1 MIHSRIW
8 FLLLIIG
15 FAGGLS
21 SCNSEASLID
31 ATTELLVDDDRSYTI
46 SNVKGGNFIK
56 STSEAPN
63 LGTQSNPVWVR
74 FTVEP
79 GAGERWLDIQS
90 ANIDTLNYY
99 YLEGNRVVSEY
110 QVGEAFPFDARPINA
125 ASFVFPIPESVT
137 GGEIYLRIVSG
148 KQVLLPMK
156 IGSRDEITTDLNNR
170 SVFFGVYAGI
180 VLVMLLYNLFI
191 WFSVRDRNYLYYVL
205 FIAFVGLTQLTLN
218 GYGNQY
224 FWPNNQWLS
233 LRSAHFTGVL
243 SGVTTVIFAQSYL
256 RIRQYSKYLNYVLM
270 FYLGVYVLAAV
281 LAVQGAYIASYNAI
295 NFCAAASL
303 LLVFAAWRSWRRG
316 YRQALFFLIAWS
328 IFLIGVT
335 IYVLRDVGVLPYNLM
350 TQYALPIGSALEIVL
365 LSFALAD
372 SINQLKR
379 EKEKEQEGK
388 LNALRENER
397 IITEQNTLLERKV
410 EERTH
415 ELAKSNQELNTTL
428 TTLRSAQAQLVDAEK
443 MASLGQMT
451 AGIAHELNNPINFVS
466 SNISP
471 LSRDIDEVMEVL
483 EHYSKLESDDPEMP
497 VKLERAKALAKQYDT
512 DFLKVEIKQLLK
524 GIGDGAQRTAEI
536 VKGLR
541 IFSRLDEDTLKKAD
555 VNECLRST
563 LVIIKSMVKTE
574 CKVYDDL
581 SADLPEINCYPG
593 KLNQVFLNILVNAIQ
608 ATAATGKPYEDR
620 RVDICTRFNNESVF
634 VSIKDNGTGMP
645 PHVKAK
651 IFDPF
656 FTTKEVGQGTGLGL
670 SIVLGIINDHK
681 GKIDVLTT
689 QGEGTEFLLT
699 LSRTL

>member
-1 MIHSRIW
+1 MKHQRIW
-8 FLLLIIG
+8 ILLAFIG
-15 FAGGLS
+15 FAGLLS
-21 SCNSEASLID
+21 SCNSEPQLID
-31 ATTELLVDDDRSYTI
+31 VTTELLVDVDRAYTI
-46 SNVKGGNFIK
+46 DNIASADFVKSI
-56 STSEAPN
+56 SRAPN

-74 FTVEP
+74 FHVDA
-79 GAGERWLDIQS
+79 GMGERWLDVQS
-90 ANIDTLNYY
+90 ANIDTLNFF
-99 YLEGNRVVSEY
+99 YLEGSRVVNAY
-110 QVGEAFPFDARPINA
+110 TVGEAFPFDQRPVKA
-125 ASFVFPIPESVT
+125 ASFVFPLPESAI
-137 GGEIYLRIVSG
+137 GGEVYMRIVSG

-156 IGSRDEITTDLNNR
+156 LESRDEITDDIHNR
-170 SVFFGVYAGI
+170 SVFFGLYAGI

-243 SGVTTVIFAQSYL
+243 SGVTTVIFAQAYL
-256 RIRQYSKYLNYVLM
+256 RIKKYSKYLNYVIN
-270 FYLGVYVLAAV
+270 FYLAVYVVALV
-281 LAVQGAYIASYNAI
+281 LAVQGSFIASYNAI

-335 IYVLRDVGVLPYNLM
+335 VYVLRDVGILPYNLM

-379 EKEKEQEGK
+379 EKEKEQEEK

-397 IITEQNTLLERKV
+397 IITEQNTLLENKV
-410 EERTH
+410 NERTR

-471 LSRDIDEVMEVL
+471 LSRDIDELVEVL
-483 EHYSKLESDDPEMP
+483 EQYSAIDANDPELA
-497 VKLERAKALAKQYDT
+497 VKLERAKALAKSYDT
-512 DFLKVEIKQLLK
+512 DFLKEEIKQLMK
-524 GIGDGAQRTAEI
+524 GIGDGARRTAEI

-563 LVIIKSMVKTE
+563 LVILKSMVKTE

-581 SADLPEINCYPG
+581 AEDLPEINCYPG

-608 ATAATGKPYEDR
+608 ATAATGKPYDER
-620 RVDICTRFNNESVF
+620 RVDVSTRYSAESVF

-645 PHVKAK
+645 PAVKAK

-670 SIVLGIINDHK
+670 SIVLGIVNDHK
-681 GKIDVLTT
+681 GTIDVITSE
-689 QGEGTEFLLT
+689 GEGTEFLLT

>member
-1 MIHSRIW
+1 MKHQRIW
-8 FLLLIIG
+8 ILFAFIG
-15 FAGGLS
+15 FAGLLS
-21 SCNSEASLID
+21 SCNSEPQLLEA
-31 ATTELLVDDDRSYTI
+31 ATELLVDDTGAYTI
-46 SNVKGGNFIK
+46 ENIASGDFEK
-56 STSEAPN
+56 SVGRAPN
-63 LGTQSNPVWVR
+63 LGTQSKPVWVR
-74 FTVEP
+74 FAMEP
-79 GAGERWLDIQS
+79 GQGERWLDVQS
-90 ANIDTLNYY
+90 TNIDTLEFY
-99 YLEGNRVVSEY
+99 YLEGRSVVSAY
-110 QVGEAFPFDARPINA
+110 TVGEAFPFENRPVKS
-125 ASFVFPIPESVT
+125 ASFVFPLPESAT
-137 GGEIYLRIVSG
+137 GGEVYLRIMSG

-156 IGSRDEITTDLNNR
+156 IGSRDEITDDIRNR
-170 SVFFGVYAGI
+170 SVFFGLYTGI

-191 WFSVRDRNYLYYVL
+191 WFSVRDRNYLYYVF

-233 LRSAHFTGVL
+233 LRSVHFTGVL

-256 RIRQYSKYLNYVLM
+256 RIRQYSKYLNYVLL
-270 FYLGVYVLAAV
+270 FYLGVYLIAFL
-281 LAVQGAYIASYNAI
+281 LAVQGAFIASYNAI

-335 IYVLRDVGVLPYNLM
+335 LYVLRDVGILPYNLL

-379 EKEKEQEGK
+379 EKEKEQEAK

-397 IITEQNTLLERKV
+397 IITEQNTLLEKKV
-410 EERTH
+410 KERTH

-483 EHYSKLESDDPEMP
+483 EHYITIEANDPELP
-497 VKLERAKALAKQYDT
+497 VKLQRAKELAKSYDI
-512 DFLKVEIKQLLK
+512 DFLKVEIKQLMK
-524 GIGDGAQRTAEI
+524 GIGDGALRTAEI

-555 VNECLRST
+555 INECLRST
-563 LVIIKSMVKTE
+563 LIIIKSMMKTE
-574 CKVYDDL
+574 CTVYSDL
-581 SADLPEINCYPG
+581 AADLPQINCYPG

-608 ATAATGKPYEDR
+608 ATADTGKPYNER
-620 RVDICTRFNNESVF
+620 RVDVTTRYTEESVF
-634 VSIKDNGTGMP
+634 VSIKDNGTGMSP
-645 PHVKAK
+645 EVKAK

-670 SIVLGIINDHK
+670 SIVLGIVNDHK
-681 GKIDVLTT
+681 GKIDVLTA
-689 QGEGTEFLLT
+689 QDEGTEFLLT